1 MTTDAPQTLKQIEQ
15 MRAYVAKQIAV
26 IATATDTNT
35 EGRHMEV
42 LGVFGGGELKDLK
55 RIGIPA
61 MDALTTCTRVLST
74 FFIVKFKKYWRLHIR
89 FDREGNERKMR
100 RLERKLIAFE
110 TAYSL
115 FQSAHDKALLY
126 VDSIYNQFATR
137 ESILGAEKPEE
148 EETPGLS
155 WVASS
160 LGRVDA
166 RRKSQKIAK
175 SEHPSLDRKRIFRY
189 PTFDEALEIAR
200 AEVEKQKELPVPEPQ
215 ATPKRGK
222 IQRKPK
228 AQKAADRPK
237 EVLLPHAGN
246 HDEAPD
252 PETGS

>member
-1 MTTDAPQTLKQIEQ
+1 MITDAPQTLKQIEQ
-15 MRAYVAKQIAV
+15 MRAYVARQIAV

-61 MDALTTCTRVLST
+61 MDALTTCTRVLGT
-74 FFIVKFKKYWRLHIR
+74 FFIVKFKRYWRLHIR
-89 FDREGNERKMR
+89 FDKEGNERKMR

-137 ESILGAEKPEE
+137 ESILGAEKAEE
-148 EETPGLS
+148 EDKGLS

-166 RRKSQKIAK
+166 RRTSQKIAK
-175 SEHPSLDRKRIFRY
+175 AEHPSLDRKRIFRY

-200 AEVEKQKELPVPEPQ
+200 AEVEKQKELPVPEPEER
-215 ATPKRGK
+215 PKREK
-222 IQRKPK
+222 TSRKPK
-228 AQKAADRPK
+228 APQPTDRPK
-237 EVLLPHAGN
+237 EVLFPHAGN
-246 HDEAPD
+246 HDEAEG
-252 PETGS
+252 PETTS